1 MKLELANISTNE
13 KHKLKGFKTL
23 GLFPFFLGYIR
34 VDTQIQLSAIQN
46 DIEKISKKE
55 ASIEDFNNL
64 DIQSKFVPLF
74 KKYCLTALVNRR
86 NEKLNS
92 LNKWLFKKL
101 ILSKL
106 IEKLDD
112 CGYKQL
118 FSLYSMIRQLNEPAF
133 FLACWKDLKRKE
145 TVILSEEKQS

>member
-1 MKLELANISTNE
+1 MKLELANIATNE

-23 GLFPFFLGYIR
+23 GLFPFFLSYIR

-46 DIEKISKKE
+46 DIEKISNKE
-55 ASIEDFNNL
+55 PSIDDFNNL
-64 DIQSKFVPLF
+64 EIQSKFVPLF

-86 NEKLNS
+86 NENLKGVK
-92 LNKWLFKKL
+92 KWIFDKF

-106 IEKLDD
+106 ISKIDE

>member
-64 DIQSKFVPLF
+64 EIQSKFVPLF

-92 LNKWLFKKL
+92 FNKWLFNKF

-106 IEKLDD
+106 IKNNRFKFGNTIKE
-112 CGYKQL
+112 QPM
-118 FSLYSMIRQLNEPAF
+118 SL
-133 FLACWKDLKRKE
+133 
-145 TVILSEEKQS
+145 LSF